1 MFSHQILTRLCLA
14 VLVLCIV
21 PRLAGTLAAGFAFPS
36 QTAQK
41 NIQQA
46 SASLTFVRVF
56 SSANDVRPSHPILD
70 RSLDII
76 AGPGDPVTRLNAMQ
90 SPSAVTTDSNHRVFV
105 ADPGAKAVHIFDFMH
120 SKYGRMDG
128 PGNLLQHPVSL
139 AVDGQDN
146 LYVGDQNNGKVVVY
160 DSAGKFLRYFGK
172 LRGGESYFDSPAAI
186 AIDRTTGRI
195 YACDRYR
202 HMIIIMDDRGRV
214 IGKIG
219 KRGGGDRPAE
229 FRLPSRVVVGG
240 GELFVLDAGNTRI
253 QILDTAGNFQ
263 RAINLAYAEARSGLT
278 VDNQWNIYVSDPALN
293 QIQVFR
299 HDGHRLYTFDPS
311 TIKGAN
317 FGHPSAL
324 WVDAGYCLY
333 AVDSESHR
341 VGLFQISGQN
351 ARQCQ

>member
-1 MFSHQILTRLCLA
+1 VSVGKSIRRSAC
-14 VLVLCIV
+14 VLLVCCIV
-21 PRLAGTLAAGFAFPS
+21 LGPPAIGDTTFATSSPPAR
-36 QTAQK
+36 TDVQK
-41 NIQQA
+41 A
-46 SASLTFVRVF
+46 SAASLGFVRVF
-56 SSANDVRPSHPILD
+56 SSVDDVRRPHPVLD

-76 AGPGDPVTRLNAMQ
+76 AGSKDETREDVLR
-90 SPSAVTTDSNHRVFV
+90 SPSALTTDSNHRVFV
-105 ADPGAKAVHIFDFMH
+105 ADPGAKAVHVFDFIH
-120 SKYGRMDG
+120 SKYT
-128 PGNLLQHPVSL
+128 LLDKGGDRLGTPVSL
-139 AVDGQDN
+139 AVDGRDN
-146 LYVGDQNNGKVVVY
+146 LYVIDQSSSTVLIY
-160 DSAGKFLRYFGK
+160 DSAGKFRGYLGK
-172 LRGGESYFDSPAAI
+172 LKGGESYFDSPAAI

-202 HMIIIMDDRGRV
+202 HMVIIMDDRGRV

-219 KRGGGDRPAE
+219 KRGGGDRPGE
-229 FRLPSRVVVGG
+229 FRLPIQVAVAG
-240 GELFVLDAGNTRI
+240 GEVFVLDEGNTRI
-253 QILDTAGNFQ
+253 QIFDTAGNFR

-278 VDNQWNIYVSDPALN
+278 VDNQGNIYVSDPALN

-299 HDGHRLYTFDPS
+299 HEGQPFYTFDPS